1 MPRIVRGY
9 ELTSAVS
16 QLPEKISFEDGAS
29 LPLAYSTAAVGLYHQ
44 AGGPQCIPP
53 WAEGGKNKYANTPIV
68 ILGVASVVGSLGKHT
83 TIGCQRWR
91 AHPRV
96 SSHSAG

>member
-1 MPRIVRGY
+1 MTHIVRGY

-44 AGGPQCIPP
+44 AGGPRVVPP
-53 WAEGGKNKYANTPIV
+53 LAEGGKKKYANISIV
-68 ILGVASVVGSLGKHT
+68 ILGGASVVGSLGKHA
-83 TIGCQRWR
+83 TIGRHKWR
-91 AHPRV
+91 AHLLV
-96 SSHSAG
+96 L

>member
-16 QLPEKISFEDGAS
+16 QLPEKVSFEDGAS

-44 AGGPQCIPP
+44 AGGPRFVPP
-53 WAEGGKNKYANTPIV
+53 WAEGGKNKYANIPIV
-68 ILGVASVVGSLGKHT
+68 ILGGASAVGSLGKHA
-83 TIGCQRWR
+83 TIGRHKWR
-91 AHPRV
+91 AHLLV
-96 SSHSAG
+96 L

>member
-16 QLPEKISFEDGAS
+16 QLPEKVSFEDGAT

-44 AGGPQCIPP
+44 AGGPQFAPP
-53 WAEGGKNKYANTPIV
+53 WAEGGKNEYANTPIV
-68 ILGVASVVGSLGKHT
+68 ILGGAGVDGSLSKHV
-83 TIGCQRWR
+83 TITR
-91 AHPRV
+91 HK
-96 SSHSAG
+96 

>member
-29 LPLAYSTAAVGLYHQ
+29 LPLAYSTAAVGVYYQ
-44 AGGPQCIPP
+44 AGEPRFVPL
-53 WAEGGKNKYANTPIV
+53 WAEGGKNKFANTPIV
-68 ILGVASVVGSLGKHT
+68 ILGGASVIGSLSKHT
-83 TIGCQRWR
+83 TIGCQK
-91 AHPRV
+91 
-96 SSHSAG
+96 

>member
-44 AGGPQCIPP
+44 AGGPRFVPP
-53 WAEGGKNKYANTPIV
+53 WAEGGKNKYANISIV
-68 ILGVASVVGSLGKHT
+68 ILGGASVVGSLGKHA
-83 TIGCQRWR
+83 TIGRHKWR
-91 AHPRV
+91 AHLLV
-96 SSHSAG
+96 L